1 LTFEIYKFSMIS
13 LYRKY
18 RPKNFSEIE
27 GQEIVVKSL
36 TTSLAKGIVSH
47 GYLFA
52 GARGLGKTTIARI
65 FAKALNCQRVN
76 YQPLKEGEKI
86 DWQKEIKKENYEPC
100 NQCQFCQEIDRE
112 QSLNLIEMDAA
123 SNRGIEEIRN
133 LKESVNFPPAKGKY
147 KIYLLDEAHML
158 TKEAANALLKT
169 LEEPPSYIVFIL
181 ATTEPEKLP
190 ATILSR
196 VQKFDF
202 RRLSNSQIVSRL
214 KKIIQAEKIRIEER
228 ILEKIA
234 LLAEGSMRDA
244 ESLLE
249 QIISLGQKEIK
260 EEILETYWG
269 IIPLNKIDNF
279 LNFLI
284 EKKTKEAIEWLEER
298 YNQGQN
304 LNWFLTSF
312 LNYLRWLYLYRLN
325 PQWKIFANFSN
336 DDLKL
341 IEKTVKKISQ
351 EKINN
356 LIKIFFEVQQKM
368 KYSPLPTLPIEIG
381 IIEASDL
388 FCKRDL

>member
-1 LTFEIYKFSMIS
+1 MIS

-325 PQWKIFANFSN
+325 PRWKIFANFSN

>member
-1 LTFEIYKFSMIS
+1 MIS

-65 FAKALNCQRVN
+65 FAKALNCERVN

-100 NQCQFCQEIDRE
+100 NQCQFCQEIDKE

-284 EKKTKEAIEWLEER
+284 EEKTKEAIEWLEER

-351 EKINN
+351 EEINN

-381 IIEASDL
+381 IIEASDI
-388 FCKRDL
+388 FRKRDL

>member
-1 LTFEIYKFSMIS
+1 MIS

-36 TTSLAKGIVSH
+36 TTSLAKGLVSH

-65 FAKALNCQRVN
+65 FAKALNCERVN

-86 DWQKEIKKENYEPC
+86 DWQKEIKKEDYEPC

-214 KKIIQAEKIRIEER
+214 KKIVQAEKIKIEEK

-269 IIPLNKIDNF
+269 IIPLNKIDDF

-325 PQWKIFANFSN
+325 PRWKIFANFSN

-351 EKINN
+351 EEINN

-381 IIEASDL
+381 IIEASDI
-388 FCKRDL
+388 FHKRDL

>member
-1 LTFEIYKFSMIS
+1 MIS

-284 EKKTKEAIEWLEER
+284 EEKTKEAIEWLEER

-381 IIEASDL
+381 IIEASDI
-388 FCKRDL
+388 FCKRNL

>member
-1 LTFEIYKFSMIS
+1 MIS

-36 TTSLAKGIVSH
+36 TTSLAKGLVSH

-214 KKIIQAEKIRIEER
+214 KKIIQAEKIKIEER

-249 QIISLGQKEIK
+249 QVISLGQKEIK

-269 IIPLNKIDNF
+269 IIPLNKIDDF

-325 PQWKIFANFSN
+325 SQWKIFANFSN

-351 EKINN
+351 EEINN

-381 IIEASDL
+381 IIEASDI
-388 FCKRDL
+388 FCKRNL

>member
-1 LTFEIYKFSMIS
+1 MIS

-36 TTSLAKGIVSH
+36 TTSLAKGLVSH

-65 FAKALNCQRVN
+65 FAKALNCERVN
-76 YQPLKEGEKI
+76 YQPLKEEEKI
-86 DWQKEIKKENYEPC
+86 DWQKEIKKEDYEPC

-214 KKIIQAEKIRIEER
+214 KKIVQAEKIKIEEK

-269 IIPLNKIDNF
+269 IIPLNKIDDF

-325 PQWKIFANFSN
+325 PRWKIFANFSN

-351 EKINN
+351 EEINN

-381 IIEASDL
+381 IIEASDI
-388 FCKRDL
+388 FHKRDL

>member
-1 LTFEIYKFSMIS
+1 MIS

-284 EKKTKEAIEWLEER
+284 EEKTKEAIEWLEER

>member
-1 LTFEIYKFSMIS
+1 MIS

-351 EKINN
+351 EEINN

>member
-1 LTFEIYKFSMIS
+1 MIS

-36 TTSLAKGIVSH
+36 TTSLAKGLVSH

-214 KKIIQAEKIRIEER
+214 KKIIQAEKIKIEER

-284 EKKTKEAIEWLEER
+284 ENKTKEAIEWLEER

-351 EKINN
+351 EEINN

-381 IIEASDL
+381 IIEASDI
-388 FCKRDL
+388 FHKRDL

>member
-1 LTFEIYKFSMIS
+1 MIS

>member
-1 LTFEIYKFSMIS
+1 MIS

-36 TTSLAKGIVSH
+36 TTSLAKGLVSH

-65 FAKALNCQRVN
+65 FAKALNCERVN

-86 DWQKEIKKENYEPC
+86 NWQKEIKKEDYEPC

-214 KKIIQAEKIRIEER
+214 KKIIQAEKIKIEEK

-325 PQWKIFANFSN
+325 PRWKIFANFSN

-351 EKINN
+351 EEINN

-381 IIEASDL
+381 IIEASDIFHKKGL
-388 FCKRDL
+388 

>member
-1 LTFEIYKFSMIS
+1 MIS

-381 IIEASDL
+381 IIEASDI
-388 FCKRDL
+388 FRKRDL

>member
-1 LTFEIYKFSMIS
+1 MIS

-100 NQCQFCQEIDRE
+100 NQCQFCQEIDKE

-284 EKKTKEAIEWLEER
+284 EEKTKEAIEWLEER

-381 IIEASDL
+381 IIEASDI
-388 FCKRDL
+388 FCKRNL

>member
-1 LTFEIYKFSMIS
+1 MIS

-36 TTSLAKGIVSH
+36 TTSLAKGLVSH

-86 DWQKEIKKENYEPC
+86 DWQKEIKKEDYEPC

-214 KKIIQAEKIRIEER
+214 KKIIQAEKIKIEER

-284 EKKTKEAIEWLEER
+284 ENKTKEAIEWLEER

-351 EKINN
+351 EEINN

-381 IIEASDL
+381 IIEASDI
-388 FCKRDL
+388 FHKRDL

>member
-1 LTFEIYKFSMIS
+1 
-13 LYRKY
+13 
-18 RPKNFSEIE
+18 
-27 GQEIVVKSL
+27 
-36 TTSLAKGIVSH
+36 
-47 GYLFA
+47 
-52 GARGLGKTTIARI
+52 
-65 FAKALNCQRVN
+65 
-76 YQPLKEGEKI
+76 
-86 DWQKEIKKENYEPC
+86 
-100 NQCQFCQEIDRE
+100 
-112 QSLNLIEMDAA
+112 MDAA

-284 EKKTKEAIEWLEER
+284 EEKTKEAIEWLEER

-381 IIEASDL
+381 IIEASDI
-388 FCKRDL
+388 FCKRNL

>member
-1 LTFEIYKFSMIS
+1 MIS

-36 TTSLAKGIVSH
+36 TTSLAKGLVSH

-65 FAKALNCQRVN
+65 FAKALNCERVN
-76 YQPLKEGEKI
+76 YQPLKEGERI
-86 DWQKEIKKENYEPC
+86 DWQKEIKKEDYEPC

-214 KKIIQAEKIRIEER
+214 KKIIQAEKIKIEEK

-325 PQWKIFANFSN
+325 PRWKIFANFSN

-351 EKINN
+351 EEINN

-381 IIEASDL
+381 IIEASDIFHKKGL
-388 FCKRDL
+388 

>member
-1 LTFEIYKFSMIS
+1 MIS

-336 DDLKL
+336 DDLRL

>member
-1 LTFEIYKFSMIS
+1 MIS

-36 TTSLAKGIVSH
+36 TTSLAKGLVSH

-65 FAKALNCQRVN
+65 FAKALNCERVN
-76 YQPLKEGEKI
+76 YQPLKEEEKI
-86 DWQKEIKKENYEPC
+86 DWQKEIKKEDYEPC

-214 KKIIQAEKIRIEER
+214 KKIIQAEKIKIEEK

-269 IIPLNKIDNF
+269 IIPLNKIDDF

-325 PQWKIFANFSN
+325 PRWKIFANFSN

-351 EKINN
+351 EEINN

-381 IIEASDL
+381 IIEASDIFHKKGL
-388 FCKRDL
+388 